1 MGRVCAAHRQGPPP
15 DRVALHSWRHPCS
28 RRQPGGSRSA
38 PSMASI
44 DLEQYKDLDRAIE
57 QLLQCKPLSEA
68 EVRELCAKAQ
78 NVFVNENNVQP
89 VAAPVTV
96 RAAAA
101 ITRGGRREQ
110 PAGSRGQLHWSC
122 RKLQTTPGWR
132 QQGSR
137 YNGWQQCRQRSRPG
151 RGCCR
156 LAGASQPAARAATQ
170 KPLSATPRA
179 MLSGEPPC
187 TAGVRRHPRPVPGP
201 SGAV

>member
-1 MGRVCAAHRQGPPP
+1 
-15 DRVALHSWRHPCS
+15 
-28 RRQPGGSRSA
+28 
-38 PSMASI
+38 MASI

-110 PAGSRGQLHWSC
+110 PAG
-122 RKLQTTPGWR
+122 
-132 QQGSR
+132 
-137 YNGWQQCRQRSRPG
+137 
-151 RGCCR
+151 
-156 LAGASQPAARAATQ
+156 
-170 KPLSATPRA
+170 
-179 MLSGEPPC
+179 
-187 TAGVRRHPRPVPGP
+187 
-201 SGAV
+201 